1 MDIKK
6 VAAKEIRP
14 LRNLVLRPNL
24 PIETTYYDL
33 DDNKDTFH
41 LASIMDNTI
50 ISIGTFYPENNVQL
64 QTKNGYRLRGMATHP
79 NYRRKS
85 AATKLMEKSFV
96 LLKEKKCDI
105 LWCNARLIAV
115 EFYKS
120 LGFKI
125 VSEIFDI
132 PSIGPH
138 YKMYKSIINQQI

>member
-1 MDIKK
+1 MDIKL
-6 VAAKEIRP
+6 VAAKDIRP

-33 DDNKDTFH
+33 DNDIETFH

-50 ISIGTFYPENNVQL
+50 ISIGTFYPENDNEL

-79 NYRRKS
+79 KFRRKS
-85 AATKLMEKSFV
+85 AATKLMKESFV
-96 LLKEKKCDI
+96 LLKEKKCVV
-105 LWCNARLIAV
+105 LWCNARLVAV

-125 VSEIFDI
+125 TGKIFDI

-138 YKMYKSIINQQI
+138 YKMYKSVINQ

>member
-1 MDIKK
+1 MDVKK
-6 VAAKEIRP
+6 VAAKDIRP

-33 DDNKDTFH
+33 DDDIDTFH

-50 ISIGTFYPENNVQL
+50 ISIGTFYPENDIEL

-79 NYRRKS
+79 KFRRKS
-85 AATKLMEKSFV
+85 AATKLMEESFV

-125 VSEIFDI
+125 IGEIFDI

-138 YKMYKSIINQQI
+138 YKMYRSIINQ

>member
-1 MDIKK
+1 MDIK
-6 VAAKEIRP
+6 VVTAKDIRP

-33 DDNKDTFH
+33 DNDIETFH

-50 ISIGTFYPENNVQL
+50 ISIGTFYPENDIEL

-79 NYRRKS
+79 KFRRKS
-85 AATKLMEKSFV
+85 AATKLMKESFV
-96 LLKEKKCDI
+96 LLKEKKCDV
-105 LWCNARLIAV
+105 LWCNARLVAV

-125 VSEIFDI
+125 PGKIFDI

-138 YKMYKSIINQQI
+138 YKMYKSVINQ

>member
-1 MDIKK
+1 MDIKV
-6 VAAKEIRP
+6 VAAKDIRA

-33 DDNKDTFH
+33 DNDIETFH

-50 ISIGTFYPENNVQL
+50 ISIGTFYPENDIEL

-79 NYRRKS
+79 KFRRKS
-85 AATKLMEKSFV
+85 AATKLMKESFV
-96 LLKEKKCDI
+96 LLKEKKCDV
-105 LWCNARLIAV
+105 LWCNARLVAV

-125 VSEIFDI
+125 TGKIFDI

-138 YKMYKSIINQQI
+138 YKMYKSVINQ

>member
-1 MDIKK
+1 MDVKK
-6 VAAKEIRP
+6 VTAKDIRP

-33 DDNKDTFH
+33 DDDINTFH

-50 ISIGTFYPENNVQL
+50 ISIGTFYPENDIEL

-79 NYRRKS
+79 KFRRKS
-85 AATKLMEKSFV
+85 AATKLMKESFV
-96 LLKEKKCDI
+96 LLKEKKCDV
-105 LWCNARLIAV
+105 LWCNARLVAV

-125 VSEIFDI
+125 TGKIFDI

-138 YKMYKSIINQQI
+138 YKMYKSVINQ

>member
-1 MDIKK
+1 MDIKV
-6 VAAKEIRP
+6 VAAKDIRP

-24 PIETTYYDL
+24 PIDTTYYDL
-33 DDNKDTFH
+33 DNDIETFH

-50 ISIGTFYPENNVQL
+50 ISIGTFYPENDIEL

-79 NYRRKS
+79 KFRRKS
-85 AATKLMEKSFV
+85 AATKLMKESFV
-96 LLKEKKCDI
+96 LLKEKKCDV
-105 LWCNARLIAV
+105 LWCNARLVAV

-125 VSEIFDI
+125 TGKIFDI

-138 YKMYKSIINQQI
+138 YKMYKSVINQ

>member
-1 MDIKK
+1 MDIKV
-6 VAAKEIRP
+6 VAAKDIRP

-33 DDNKDTFH
+33 DNDIETFH

-50 ISIGTFYPENNVQL
+50 ISIGTFYAENDIEL

-79 NYRRKS
+79 KFRRKS
-85 AATKLMEKSFV
+85 AATKLMKESFV
-96 LLKEKKCDI
+96 LLKEKKCDV
-105 LWCNARLIAV
+105 LWCNARLVAV

-125 VSEIFDI
+125 TGKIFDI

-138 YKMYKSIINQQI
+138 YKMYKSVINQ

>member
-1 MDIKK
+1 MDIKV
-6 VAAKEIRP
+6 VAAKDIRP

-33 DDNKDTFH
+33 DNDIETFH

-50 ISIGTFYPENNVQL
+50 ISIGTFYPENDIEL

-79 NYRRKS
+79 KFRRKS
-85 AATKLMEKSFV
+85 AATKLMKESFV
-96 LLKEKKCDI
+96 LLKEKKCDV
-105 LWCNARLIAV
+105 LWCNARLVAV

-125 VSEIFDI
+125 TGKIFDI

-138 YKMYKSIINQQI
+138 YKMYKSVISQ

>member
-1 MDIKK
+1 MDIKV
-6 VAAKEIRP
+6 VAAKDIRP

-33 DDNKDTFH
+33 DNDIETFH

-50 ISIGTFYPENNVQL
+50 ISIGTFYPENDIEL

-79 NYRRKS
+79 KFRRKS
-85 AATKLMEKSFV
+85 AATKLMKESFV
-96 LLKEKKCDI
+96 VLKEKKCDV
-105 LWCNARLIAV
+105 LWCNARLVAV

-125 VSEIFDI
+125 TGKIFDI

-138 YKMYKSIINQQI
+138 YKMYKSVINQ

>member
-1 MDIKK
+1 MDIK
-6 VAAKEIRP
+6 VVTAKDIRP
-14 LRNLVLRPNL
+14 LRNLVLRPKL

-33 DDNKDTFH
+33 DNDIETFH

-50 ISIGTFYPENNVQL
+50 ISIGTFYPENDVEL

-79 NYRRKS
+79 KFRRKS
-85 AATKLMEKSFV
+85 AATKLMKESFV
-96 LLKEKKCDI
+96 LLKEKKCDF
-105 LWCNARLIAV
+105 LWCNARLVAV

-125 VSEIFDI
+125 TGKIFDI

-138 YKMYKSIINQQI
+138 YKMYKSVINQ

>member
-1 MDIKK
+1 MDIK
-6 VAAKEIRP
+6 VVTAKDIRP

-33 DDNKDTFH
+33 DNDIETFH

-50 ISIGTFYPENNVQL
+50 ISIGTFYPENDVEL

-79 NYRRKS
+79 KFRRKS
-85 AATKLMEKSFV
+85 AATKLMKESFV
-96 LLKEKKCDI
+96 LLKEKKCDV
-105 LWCNARLIAV
+105 LWCNARLVAV

-125 VSEIFDI
+125 TGEIFDI

-138 YKMYKSIINQQI
+138 YKMYKSVINQ

>member
-1 MDIKK
+1 MDIKV
-6 VAAKEIRP
+6 VAAKNIRP

-33 DDNKDTFH
+33 DNDIETFH

-50 ISIGTFYPENNVQL
+50 ISIGTFYPENDIEL

-79 NYRRKS
+79 DYRRKS
-85 AATKLMEKSFV
+85 AATKLMKESFV

-105 LWCNARLIAV
+105 LWCNARLVAV

-125 VSEIFDI
+125 TGKIFDI

-138 YKMYKSIINQQI
+138 YKMYKSVINQ

>member
-1 MDIKK
+1 MDIKV
-6 VAAKEIRP
+6 VAAKDIRP

-33 DDNKDTFH
+33 DHDIETFH

-50 ISIGTFYPENNVQL
+50 ISIGTFYPENDIEL

-79 NYRRKS
+79 KFRRKS
-85 AATKLMEKSFV
+85 AATKLMKESFV
-96 LLKEKKCDI
+96 LLKEKKCDV
-105 LWCNARLIAV
+105 LWCNARLVAV

-125 VSEIFDI
+125 TGKIFDI

-138 YKMYKSIINQQI
+138 YKMYKSVINQ

>member
-1 MDIKK
+1 MDIKV
-6 VAAKEIRP
+6 VAAKDIRP

-33 DDNKDTFH
+33 DNDIETFH

-50 ISIGTFYPENNVQL
+50 ISIGTFYPENDIEL

-79 NYRRKS
+79 KFRRKS
-85 AATKLMEKSFV
+85 AATKLMKESFV
-96 LLKEKKCDI
+96 LLKEKKCDV
-105 LWCNARLIAV
+105 LWCNARLVAV

-125 VSEIFDI
+125 TGKIFDI

-138 YKMYKSIINQQI
+138 YKMYISVINQ

>member
-1 MDIKK
+1 MDIK
-6 VAAKEIRP
+6 VVTAKDIRP

-33 DDNKDTFH
+33 DNDIETFH
-41 LASIMDNTI
+41 LASIMHNTI
-50 ISIGTFYPENNVQL
+50 ISIGTFYPENDIEL
-64 QTKNGYRLRGMATHP
+64 QTKNGYRLRGMATDP
-79 NYRRKS
+79 KFRRKS
-85 AATKLMEKSFV
+85 AATKLMKESFV

-105 LWCNARLIAV
+105 LWCNARLVAV

-125 VSEIFDI
+125 TGNIFDI

-138 YKMYKSIINQQI
+138 YKMYKSVINQ

>member
-1 MDIKK
+1 MDIK
-6 VAAKEIRP
+6 VVSAKDIRP

-33 DDNKDTFH
+33 DNDIETFH

-50 ISIGTFYPENNVQL
+50 ISIGTFYPENDIEL

-79 NYRRKS
+79 KFRRKS
-85 AATKLMEKSFV
+85 AATKLMKESFV

-105 LWCNARLIAV
+105 LWCNARLVAV

-125 VSEIFDI
+125 IGKIFDI

-138 YKMYKSIINQQI
+138 YKMYKSVINQ

>member
-1 MDIKK
+1 MDIKV
-6 VAAKEIRP
+6 VAAKDIRP

-33 DDNKDTFH
+33 DNDIETFH

-50 ISIGTFYPENNVQL
+50 ISIGTFYPENDIEL

-79 NYRRKS
+79 KFRRKS
-85 AATKLMEKSFV
+85 AATKLMKESFV
-96 LLKEKKCDI
+96 LLKEKKCDV
-105 LWCNARLIAV
+105 LWCNARLVAV

-125 VSEIFDI
+125 TGKIFDI

-138 YKMYKSIINQQI
+138 YKMYKSVTNQ

>member
-1 MDIKK
+1 MDIKV
-6 VAAKEIRP
+6 VAAKDIRP

-24 PIETTYYDL
+24 PIETTHYDL
-33 DDNKDTFH
+33 DNDIETFH

-50 ISIGTFYPENNVQL
+50 ISIGTFYPENDIEL

-79 NYRRKS
+79 KFRRKS
-85 AATKLMEKSFV
+85 AATKLMKESFV
-96 LLKEKKCDI
+96 LLKEKKCDV
-105 LWCNARLIAV
+105 LWCNARLVAV

-125 VSEIFDI
+125 TGKVFDI

-138 YKMYKSIINQQI
+138 YKMYKSVINQ

>member
-1 MDIKK
+1 MDVKK
-6 VAAKEIRP
+6 VTAKDIRP

-33 DDNKDTFH
+33 DDDIDTFH
-41 LASIMDNTI
+41 LASIIDNTI
-50 ISIGTFYPENNVQL
+50 ISIGTFYPENDIEL
-64 QTKNGYRLRGMATHP
+64 QTKKGYRLRGMATHP
-79 NYRRKS
+79 TFRRKS
-85 AATKLMEKSFV
+85 AATKLMEESFV

-105 LWCNARLIAV
+105 LWCNARLVAV

-125 VSEIFDI
+125 IGEIFDI

-138 YKMYKSIINQQI
+138 YKMYRSIINQ

>member
-1 MDIKK
+1 MDIKV
-6 VAAKEIRP
+6 VAAKDIRP

-33 DDNKDTFH
+33 DNDIETFH

-50 ISIGTFYPENNVQL
+50 ISIGTFYPENDIEL

-79 NYRRKS
+79 KFRRKS
-85 AATKLMEKSFV
+85 AATKLMKESFV

-105 LWCNARLIAV
+105 LWCNARLVAV
-115 EFYKS
+115 GFYKS

-125 VSEIFDI
+125 IGEIFDI

-138 YKMYKSIINQQI
+138 YKMYKSVINQ

>member
-1 MDIKK
+1 MDVKK
-6 VAAKEIRP
+6 VAAKDIRP

-33 DDNKDTFH
+33 DDDIETFH
-41 LASIMDNTI
+41 LASMMDSTI
-50 ISIGTFYPENNVQL
+50 ISIGTFYPENDIEL

-79 NYRRKS
+79 KFRRKS
-85 AATKLMEKSFV
+85 AATKLIKESFV
-96 LLKEKKCDI
+96 LLKEKKCDV
-105 LWCNARLIAV
+105 LWCNARLVAV

-125 VSEIFDI
+125 TGKIFDI

-138 YKMYKSIINQQI
+138 YKMYKSVINQ

>member
-1 MDIKK
+1 MDIK
-6 VAAKEIRP
+6 VVSAKDIRP

-33 DDNKDTFH
+33 DNDIETFH

-50 ISIGTFYPENNVQL
+50 ISIGTFYPENDIEL

-79 NYRRKS
+79 KFRRKS
-85 AATKLMEKSFV
+85 AATKLMKESFV
-96 LLKEKKCDI
+96 LLKKKKCDI
-105 LWCNARLIAV
+105 LWCNARLVAV

-125 VSEIFDI
+125 TGKIFDI

-138 YKMYKSIINQQI
+138 YKMYKSVINR

>member
-24 PIETTYYDL
+24 PIETTFYDL

-125 VSEIFDI
+125 IGEIFDI

-138 YKMYKSIINQQI
+138 YKMYKPIINQ

>member
-1 MDIKK
+1 MDIKV
-6 VAAKEIRP
+6 VAAKDIRP

-33 DDNKDTFH
+33 DNDIETFH

-50 ISIGTFYPENNVQL
+50 ISIGTFYPENDIEL

-79 NYRRKS
+79 KFRRKS
-85 AATKLMEKSFV
+85 AATKLMKESFV

-105 LWCNARLIAV
+105 LWCNARLVAV

-125 VSEIFDI
+125 TGKIFDI

-138 YKMYKSIINQQI
+138 YKMYKSVTNQ

>member
-1 MDIKK
+1 MDIKV
-6 VAAKEIRP
+6 VAAKDIRP
-14 LRNLVLRPNL
+14 LRNLVLRPYL

-33 DDNKDTFH
+33 DNDIETFH

-50 ISIGTFYPENNVQL
+50 ISIGTFYPENDIEL

-79 NYRRKS
+79 KFRRKS
-85 AATKLMEKSFV
+85 AATKLMKESFV
-96 LLKEKKCDI
+96 LLKEKKCDV
-105 LWCNARLIAV
+105 LWCNARLVAV

-125 VSEIFDI
+125 TGEIFDI

-138 YKMYKSIINQQI
+138 YKMYKSVINQ

>member
-24 PIETTYYDL
+24 PIETTFYDL
-33 DDNKDTFH
+33 DDNKNTFH
-41 LASIMDNTI
+41 LASIIDDTI
-50 ISIGTFYPENNVQL
+50 ISIGTFYPENDVKL
-64 QTKNGYRLRGMATHP
+64 QTKNAYRLRGMATHP

-125 VSEIFDI
+125 VGEIFDI
-132 PSIGPH
+132 PSIGAH
-138 YKMYKSIINQQI
+138 YKMYKSIINQ

>member
-1 MDIKK
+1 MDIKV
-6 VAAKEIRP
+6 VAAKDIRP

-33 DDNKDTFH
+33 DNDIETFH

-50 ISIGTFYPENNVQL
+50 ISIGTFYPENDIEL

-79 NYRRKS
+79 KFRRKS
-85 AATKLMEKSFV
+85 AATKLIKESFV
-96 LLKEKKCDI
+96 LLKEKKCDF
-105 LWCNARLIAV
+105 LWCNARLVAV

-125 VSEIFDI
+125 TGKIFDI

-138 YKMYKSIINQQI
+138 YKMYKSVINQ

>member
-1 MDIKK
+1 MHIKVV
-6 VAAKEIRP
+6 VAKDIRP

-33 DDNKDTFH
+33 DNDIETFH

-50 ISIGTFYPENNVQL
+50 ISIGTFYPENDIEL

-79 NYRRKS
+79 KFRRKS
-85 AATKLMEKSFV
+85 AATKLMKESFV
-96 LLKEKKCDI
+96 LLKEKKCDV
-105 LWCNARLIAV
+105 LWCNARLVAV

-125 VSEIFDI
+125 TGKIFDI

-138 YKMYKSIINQQI
+138 YKMYKSVINQ

>member
-1 MDIKK
+1 MDVKK
-6 VAAKEIRP
+6 VTTKDIRP

-33 DDNKDTFH
+33 DDDIETFH
-41 LASIMDNTI
+41 LASMMDSTI
-50 ISIGTFYPENNVQL
+50 ISIGTFYPENDIEL

-79 NYRRKS
+79 KFRRKS
-85 AATKLMEKSFV
+85 AATKLMKESFV

-105 LWCNARLIAV
+105 LWCNARLVAV

-125 VSEIFDI
+125 TGKIFDI

-138 YKMYKSIINQQI
+138 YKMYKSVINQ

>member
-1 MDIKK
+1 MDIKV
-6 VAAKEIRP
+6 VAAKDIRP
-14 LRNLVLRPNL
+14 LRNLVLRPYL

-33 DDNKDTFH
+33 DNDIETFH

-50 ISIGTFYPENNVQL
+50 ISIGTFYPENDIEL

-79 NYRRKS
+79 KFRRKS
-85 AATKLMEKSFV
+85 AATKLMKESFV

-105 LWCNARLIAV
+105 LWCNARLVAV

-125 VSEIFDI
+125 TGKIFDI

-138 YKMYKSIINQQI
+138 YKMYKSVINQ

>member
-1 MDIKK
+1 MDIKV
-6 VAAKEIRP
+6 VAAKDIRP

-33 DDNKDTFH
+33 DNDIETFH

-50 ISIGTFYPENNVQL
+50 ISIGTFYPENNIEL

-79 NYRRKS
+79 KFRRKS
-85 AATKLMEKSFV
+85 AATKLMKESFV
-96 LLKEKKCDI
+96 LLKEKKCDV
-105 LWCNARLIAV
+105 LWCNARLVAV

-125 VSEIFDI
+125 KGKIFDI

-138 YKMYKSIINQQI
+138 YKMYISVINQ